1 MRRHPRKHIPLGA
14 DNFLS
19 VLEGLEGG
27 FAIFVG
33 IIAGLYFQDIDHDLL
48 VITGLIGLIVNA
60 FNASAVRYASQ
71 HYVDELDGHE
81 KRHKFKAY
89 FVPALVEFLTY
100 GLVSLIAVVPLLVI
114 EDSLSA
120 IMLTSLITL
129 VILYL
134 AGWYRGHLFGR
145 HAVRDGLE
153 LAGLGVAIILV
164 GAIAG
169 WLLAGLAG

>member
-134 AGWYRGHLFGR
+134 AGWYRGRLFGR